1 MYEVLELKFKLKH
14 KVLAACSGLLTFF
27 AIFEA
32 LLTIEKPVFS
42 IFALFSFFFVAV
54 LLFFYIYFVLL
65 CITFP
70 FRKAME
76 KSSKP
81 SQGKKIKKLLKQ
93 STVDYDLSEEVEL
106 PPDDLT
112 QENRDSPQPEKVLS
126 DKETDAVYTL
136 KDAPVLWESRVSLL
150 KASLTPE
157 EFFEAYDN
165 LTDYAKEILAAESV
179 WLSFNNSSA
188 VSKEFLENI
197 TDVANGDCFEDELA
211 AFIEESYEFAEAKI
225 ESKETASDKRNA
237 ARAWHASFDP
247 YLSRMS
253 EKEIHLLHEKYGEL
267 IMLADTSNL
276 CSL

>member
-112 QENRDSPQPEKVLS
+112 QENCDSSQPEKVLS

-136 KDAPVLWESRVSLL
+136 KDALVLWESRVSAL
-150 KASLTPE
+150 KNALTPE
-157 EFFEAYDN
+157 DFFRLYDDFV
-165 LTDYAKEILAAESV
+165 DYAKEILEADSI
-179 WLSFNNSSA
+179 WLSFNDSS
-188 VSKEFLENI
+188 VISKESREDI
-197 TDVANGDCFEDELA
+197 ADVANGNCFEDELT
-211 AFIEESYEFAEAKI
+211 AFIEQSYKLAKTKI
-225 ESKETASDKRNA
+225 EVKETASDKRNA
-237 ARAWHASFDP
+237 ARAWHTSFDP
-247 YLSRMS
+247 YLSRIP
-253 EKEIHLLHEKYGEL
+253 EKEIQLLHEKYGEL
-267 IMLADTSNL
+267 IMLADTQNL

>member
-1 MYEVLELKFKLKH
+1 MKFKLKH
-14 KVLAACSGLLTFF
+14 EVLAACSGFLTFF

-126 DKETDAVYTL
+126 DKKADAIYTL
-136 KDAPVLWESRVSLL
+136 KDAPVLWKSSESAL
-150 KASLTPE
+150 KVSLTPE
-157 EFFEAYDN
+157 DFFRLYDD
-165 LTDYAKEILAAESV
+165 LVDYAKEILAAESV

-188 VSKEFLENI
+188 VSKEYLENI

-211 AFIEESYEFAEAKI
+211 AFIERSYKSAKAKI
-225 ESKETASDKRNA
+225 EVKETASDKRNA

-267 IMLADTSNL
+267 IMLADTQNL

>member
-1 MYEVLELKFKLKH
+1 MKFKLKH
-14 KVLAACSGLLTFF
+14 EVLAACSGLLTFF

-32 LLTIEKPVFS
+32 LSTIEKPVFS
-42 IFALFSFFFVAV
+42 IFALFSFFFVAI

-112 QENRDSPQPEKVLS
+112 QENCGSPQPEKVLS
-126 DKETDAVYTL
+126 DKKTDAVYTL
-136 KDAPVLWESRVSLL
+136 KDAPVLWESRVSTL
-150 KASLTPE
+150 KNALTPE
-157 EFFEAYDN
+157 DFFRLYDDFV
-165 LTDYAKEILAAESV
+165 DYAKEILAAESV
-179 WLSFNNSSA
+179 WLSSNGSSV
-188 VSKEFLENI
+188 VSKERRENI
-197 TDVANGDCFEDELA
+197 ADVANGNCFEDELA
-211 AFIEESYEFAEAKI
+211 AFIERSYELTEAEI
-225 ESKETASDKRNA
+225 EAKETASDKRNA
-237 ARAWHASFDP
+237 ARSWHTSFDP
-247 YLSRMS
+247 YLSRIP
-253 EKEIHLLHEKYGEL
+253 EKEIQLLHEKYGEL
-267 IMLADTSNL
+267 IMLADTQNL

>member
-1 MYEVLELKFKLKH
+1 MKFKLKH

-112 QENRDSPQPEKVLS
+112 QENCDSSQPEKVLS

-136 KDAPVLWESRVSLL
+136 KDALVLWESRVSAL
-150 KASLTPE
+150 KNALTPE
-157 EFFEAYDN
+157 DFFRLYDDFV
-165 LTDYAKEILAAESV
+165 DYAKEILEADSV
-179 WLSFNNSSA
+179 WLSFKDSS
-188 VSKEFLENI
+188 VISKESREDI
-197 TDVANGDCFEDELA
+197 ADVANGNCFEDELT
-211 AFIEESYEFAEAKI
+211 AFIEQYYKLAKDKI

-237 ARAWHASFDP
+237 ARAWHAGFDP
-247 YLSRMS
+247 YLSRMP
-253 EKEIHLLHEKYGEL
+253 EKEIRLLHEKYGEL
-267 IMLADTSNL
+267 IMLADPSNL

>member
-1 MYEVLELKFKLKH
+1 MKFKH
-14 KVLAACSGLLTFF
+14 KRCAITSGFVSLL
-27 AIFEA
+27 
-32 LLTIEKPVFS
+32 LLSQVQFHKEDSLFS
-42 IFALFSFFFVAV
+42 IIWSSLIVFLVFFSLSYLFSLLLV
-54 LLFFYIYFVLL
+54 LLF
-65 CITFP
+65 
-70 FRKAME
+70 RK
-76 KSSKP
+76 KRS
-81 SQGKKIKKLLKQ
+81 KLLKR
-93 STVDYDLSEEVEL
+93 SEVDYDISETNKSQA
-106 PPDDLT
+106 D
-112 QENRDSPQPEKVLS
+112 NRKVLS
-126 DKETDAVYTL
+126 DKEVDAIYTL
-136 KDAPVLWESRVSLL
+136 KDAPVLWENKASLL
-150 KASLTPE
+150 KDSLTPE

>member
-1 MYEVLELKFKLKH
+1 M
-14 KVLAACSGLLTFF
+14 
-27 AIFEA
+27 
-32 LLTIEKPVFS
+32 
-42 IFALFSFFFVAV
+42 
-54 LLFFYIYFVLL
+54 
-65 CITFP
+65 
-70 FRKAME
+70 
-76 KSSKP
+76 
-81 SQGKKIKKLLKQ
+81 
-93 STVDYDLSEEVEL
+93 EL

-225 ESKETASDKRNA
+225 ESQETASDKRNA

>member
-27 AIFEA
+27 SIFEA

-70 FRKAME
+70 FRKAMK

-112 QENRDSPQPEKVLS
+112 QENCDSSQPEKVLS
-126 DKETDAVYTL
+126 DKKTDAVYTL
-136 KDAPVLWESRVSLL
+136 KDALVLWESRVSAL
-150 KASLTPE
+150 KNALTPE
-157 EFFEAYDN
+157 DFFRLYDDFV
-165 LTDYAKEILAAESV
+165 DYAKEILEADSI
-179 WLSFNNSSA
+179 WLSFNDSS
-188 VSKEFLENI
+188 VISKESREDI
-197 TDVANGDCFEDELA
+197 ADVANGNCFEDELT
-211 AFIEESYEFAEAKI
+211 AFIKQSYKLAKDKI

-247 YLSRMS
+247 YLSRMP